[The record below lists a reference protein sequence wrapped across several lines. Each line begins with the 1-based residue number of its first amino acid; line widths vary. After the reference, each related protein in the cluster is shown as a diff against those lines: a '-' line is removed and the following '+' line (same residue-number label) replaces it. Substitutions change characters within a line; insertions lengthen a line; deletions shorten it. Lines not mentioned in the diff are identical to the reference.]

1 MNIKGSSIA
10 QLKLIG
16 VLEQEM
22 NMQVWMDFLQQ
33 NWFVILIALV
43 VLFVVLK
50 VVKTMVKWAIV
61 IVIVGG
67 LIVYSGISLDQL
79 NEVVTTVKDETV
91 ETLKSEAM
99 NVMLK
104 EAKEAEYTSSGD
116 GYTITTPNLELAG
129 QAGSDQVKVTF
140 KGVSLGEWKITDTVQ
155 TFISEAKTQ
164 SGK

>member
-1 MNIKGSSIA
+1 
-10 QLKLIG
+10 
-16 VLEQEM
+16 
-22 NMQVWMDFLQQ
+22 MQVWMDFLQQ

-67 LIVYSGISLDQL
+67 LIVYSGITLDQL

-91 ETLKSEAM
+91 DTLKTEAM

-104 EAKEAEYTSSGD
+104 EAKEAEYTSNGD
-116 GYTITTPNLELAG
+116 GYTITTPNLELTG
-129 QAGSDQVKVTF
+129 QAGSDKVKVTF